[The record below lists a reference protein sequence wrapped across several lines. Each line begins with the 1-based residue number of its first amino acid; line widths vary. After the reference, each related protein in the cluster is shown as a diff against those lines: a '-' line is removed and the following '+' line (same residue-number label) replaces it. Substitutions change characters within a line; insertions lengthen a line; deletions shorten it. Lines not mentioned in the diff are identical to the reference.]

1 MDPSMNLIKEALARG
16 QATLNEFDS
25 KRFLSSFGIP
35 VCREVL
41 AGNPDS
47 AAAEARKIGYPIALK
62 ASGADLAHKT
72 EVGGIALN
80 LKNIRD
86 VRKEGLRLMGIRGC
100 EALLVQE
107 MVKGAR
113 ELVCGLARDPQLG
126 PCVMFGLG
134 GIFTE
139 VLDDVAFRIAPLT
152 PGDAKEMIGEIRA
165 KKILDPFRGE
175 SAIDRD
181 ILCQI
186 LVSLGR
192 IGVEH
197 ENVSAIDINPLKVR
211 PDGKPVAVDALV
223 VLRKES

>member
-1 MDPSMNLIKEALARG
+1 MDLLKEALAEG
-16 QATLNEFDS
+16 KATLSEYDS
-25 KRFLSSFGIP
+25 KRFLSSFNIP

-41 AGNPDS
+41 SANPDF
-47 AAAEARKIGYPIALK
+47 AAAEARKIGYPVVLK

-86 VRKEGLRLMGIRGC
+86 VRNEGLRLMKIRGC

-107 MVKGAR
+107 MVRGAR
-113 ELVCGLARDPQLG
+113 ELVCGMTRDPQLG

-134 GIFTE
+134 GVFTE

-152 PGDAKEMIGEIRA
+152 SWDAQEMIGEIRA
-165 KKILDPFRGE
+165 RKILDPFRGE
-175 SAIDRD
+175 AAVDRD
-181 ILCQI
+181 ILCGI

-192 IGVEH
+192 IGLEYEAVA
-197 ENVSAIDINPLKVR
+197 AIDINPLKVR
-211 PDGKPVAVDALV
+211 PDGRPVAVDALV
-223 VLRKES
+223 VLRKEAS

>member
-1 MDPSMNLIKEALARG
+1 MMNLLKEALAKG
-16 QATLNEFDS
+16 QATLSEYDS

-35 VCREVL
+35 VCREAL
-41 AGNPDS
+41 AETPDA
-47 AAAEARKIGYPIALK
+47 AAAEARKIGYPIVLK
-62 ASGADLAHKT
+62 ASGAELAHKT

-86 VRKEGLRLMGIRGC
+86 VRKEGLRLMKIRGC

-113 ELVCGLARDPQLG
+113 ELVCGLTRDPQLG

-134 GIFTE
+134 GVFTE
-139 VLDDVAFRIAPLT
+139 VLDDVAFRIAPLKI
-152 PGDAKEMIGEIRA
+152 GDAREMIGEIRA
-165 KKILDPFRGE
+165 RKMLDPFRGE
-175 SAIDRD
+175 AAIDRE

-192 IGVEH
+192 IGLEY
-197 ENVSAIDINPLKVR
+197 ESISAIDINPLKVR
-211 PDGKPVAVDALV
+211 SDGKPVAVDALI
-223 VLRKES
+223 VLRKEG

>member
-1 MDPSMNLIKEALARG
+1 MNLLKEALAKG
-16 QATLNEFDS
+16 QAALNEFDS
-25 KRFLSSFGIP
+25 KQFLSAFDIP

-41 AGNPDS
+41 AENPD
-47 AAAEARKIGYPIALK
+47 AAATEARKIGYPVVLK
-62 ASGADLAHKT
+62 VSGADLAHKT
-72 EVGGIALN
+72 EVGGIVLN

-86 VRKEGLRLMGIRGC
+86 VRKEGLRLMRIRGC

-113 ELVCGLARDPQLG
+113 ELVCGLTRDPQLG

-152 PGDAKEMIGEIRA
+152 PVDAREMIGEIRA
-165 KKILDPFRGE
+165 RKILDPFRGE
-175 SAIDRD
+175 SAIDQD
-181 ILCQI
+181 LLCRI

-192 IGVEH
+192 IGVEY

-223 VLRKES
+223 ILRKEG

>member
-1 MDPSMNLIKEALARG
+1 MMNLLKEAMAKGR
-16 QATLNEFDS
+16 ATLSEYES
-25 KRFLSSFGIP
+25 KRFLSCFDIP
-35 VCREVL
+35 VCREGL
-41 AGNPDS
+41 AENPDS
-47 AAAEARKIGYPIALK
+47 AAAEARKIGYPVVLK
-62 ASGADLAHKT
+62 ACGADLAHKT

-86 VRKEGLRLMGIRGC
+86 VRKEGLRLMKIRGC

-113 ELVCGLARDPQLG
+113 ELVCGLTRDPQLG

-134 GIFTE
+134 GVFTE

-152 PGDAKEMIGEIRA
+152 LGDALEMIGEIRA
-165 KKILDPFRGE
+165 RKILDPFRGE
-175 SAIDRD
+175 AAIDQE
-181 ILCQI
+181 ILGHV

-192 IGVEH
+192 IGLEY
-197 ENVSAIDINPLKVR
+197 ENVAAIDINPLKVR

-223 VLRKES
+223 VLRKE

>member
-1 MDPSMNLIKEALARG
+1 MDPTMNLLKDALAKG
-16 QATLNEFDS
+16 QASLNEFDS

-35 VCREVL
+35 VCREAL
-41 AGNPDS
+41 AENPD
-47 AAAEARKIGYPIALK
+47 AAAAQARKIGYPVVLK
-62 ASGADLAHKT
+62 ASGAELAHKT

-113 ELVCGLARDPQLG
+113 ELVCGLTRDPQLG

-165 KKILDPFRGE
+165 RKILDPFRGE
-175 SAIDRD
+175 SAVDQD

-192 IGVEH
+192 IGVEQD
-197 ENVSAIDINPLKVR
+197 NVSAIDINPLKVR

>member
-1 MDPSMNLIKEALARG
+1 MNLLKEALAKG
-16 QATLNEFDS
+16 QAALNEFDS
-25 KRFLSSFGIP
+25 KQFLSAFGIP

-41 AGNPDS
+41 AENPD
-47 AAAEARKIGYPIALK
+47 AAATEARKIGYPVVLK
-62 ASGADLAHKT
+62 VSGADLAHKT
-72 EVGGIALN
+72 EVAGIALN

-86 VRKEGLRLMGIRGC
+86 VRKEGLRLMRIRGC

-113 ELVCGLARDPQLG
+113 ELVCGLTRDPQLG

-152 PGDAKEMIGEIRA
+152 PVDAREMIGEIRA
-165 KKILDPFRGE
+165 RKILDPFRGE
-175 SAIDRD
+175 SAIDQD
-181 ILCQI
+181 LLCRI

-192 IGVEH
+192 IGVEY

-223 VLRKES
+223 VLRKEA

>member
-1 MDPSMNLIKEALARG
+1 MDPSMNELKEALAKG
-16 QATLNEFDS
+16 QASLSEFTS

-41 AGNPDS
+41 AESPDS
-47 AAAEARKIGYPIALK
+47 AAAEARKIGYPVVLK
-62 ASGADLAHKT
+62 ASGSDLAHKT

-86 VRKEGLRLMGIRGC
+86 VRKEGLRLMKIRGC

-113 ELVCGLARDPQLG
+113 ELVCGLTRDPQLG

-134 GIFTE
+134 GVFTE

-165 KKILDPFRGE
+165 RKILDPFRGE
-175 SAIDRD
+175 SAVDQD
-181 ILCQI
+181 VLCRI

-197 ENVSAIDINPLKVR
+197 EHVAAIDINPLKVR
-211 PDGKPVAVDALV
+211 PDGRPVAVDALV
-223 VLRKES
+223 VLRKDV

>member
-1 MDPSMNLIKEALARG
+1 MDLLKEALAEG
-16 QATLNEFDS
+16 KATLSEYDS
-25 KRFLSSFGIP
+25 KRFLSSFNIP

-41 AGNPDS
+41 SANPDF
-47 AAAEARKIGYPIALK
+47 AVAEARKIGYPVVLK

-86 VRKEGLRLMGIRGC
+86 VRNEGLRLMKIRGC

-107 MVKGAR
+107 MVRGAR
-113 ELVCGLARDPQLG
+113 ELVCGMTRDPQLG

-134 GIFTE
+134 GVFTE

-152 PGDAKEMIGEIRA
+152 SWDAQEMIGEIRA
-165 KKILDPFRGE
+165 RKILDPFRGE
-175 SAIDRD
+175 AAVDRD
-181 ILCQI
+181 ILCGI

-192 IGVEH
+192 IGLEYEAVA
-197 ENVSAIDINPLKVR
+197 AIDINPLKVR
-211 PDGKPVAVDALV
+211 PDGRPVAVDALV
-223 VLRKES
+223 VLRKEAS

>member
-1 MDPSMNLIKEALARG
+1 MNLLKDALAKG
-16 QATLNEFDS
+16 QASLNEFDS

-41 AGNPDS
+41 AENPES
-47 AAAEARKIGYPIALK
+47 AAREARKIGYPVVLK
-62 ASGADLAHKT
+62 ASGAGLAHKT

-113 ELVCGLARDPQLG
+113 ELVCGLTRDPQLG

-165 KKILDPFRGE
+165 RKILDPFRGE
-175 SAIDRD
+175 SAVDQD

-186 LVSLGR
+186 LVSLGK
-192 IGVEH
+192 IGIEQD
-197 ENVSAIDINPLKVR
+197 NVSAIDINPLKVR

-223 VLRKES
+223 VLRKEI

>member
-1 MDPSMNLIKEALARG
+1 MMDLLKEALAEG
-16 QATLNEFDS
+16 KATLSEYDS
-25 KRFLSSFGIP
+25 KRFLSSFNIP

-41 AGNPDS
+41 SANPDF
-47 AAAEARKIGYPIALK
+47 AVAEARKIGYPVVLK

-86 VRKEGLRLMGIRGC
+86 VRNEGLRLMKIRGC

-107 MVKGAR
+107 MVRGAR
-113 ELVCGLARDPQLG
+113 ELVCGMTRDPQLG

-134 GIFTE
+134 GVFTE

-152 PGDAKEMIGEIRA
+152 SWDAQEMIGEIRA
-165 KKILDPFRGE
+165 RKILDPFRGE
-175 SAIDRD
+175 AAVDRD
-181 ILCQI
+181 ILCGI

-192 IGVEH
+192 IGLEYEAVA
-197 ENVSAIDINPLKVR
+197 AIDINPLKVR
-211 PDGKPVAVDALV
+211 PDGRPVAVDALV
-223 VLRKES
+223 VLRKEAS

>member
-1 MDPSMNLIKEALARG
+1 MDPSMNELKEALAKG
-16 QATLNEFDS
+16 QASLSEFAS

-41 AGNPDS
+41 AESPDS
-47 AAAEARKIGYPIALK
+47 AAAEARKIGYPVVLK
-62 ASGADLAHKT
+62 ASGSDLAHKT

-86 VRKEGLRLMGIRGC
+86 VRKEGLRLMKIRGC

-113 ELVCGLARDPQLG
+113 ELVCGLTRDPQLG

-134 GIFTE
+134 GVFTE

-165 KKILDPFRGE
+165 RKILDPFRGE
-175 SAIDRD
+175 SAVDQD
-181 ILCQI
+181 VLCRI

-197 ENVSAIDINPLKVR
+197 EHVAAIDINPLKVR
-211 PDGKPVAVDALV
+211 PDGRPVAVDALV
-223 VLRKES
+223 VLRKDV

>member
-1 MDPSMNLIKEALARG
+1 MDLSMNLIKDAIAKG
-16 QATLNEFDS
+16 QTSLSEFDS

-35 VCREVL
+35 VCREIL
-41 AGNPDS
+41 AENPES
-47 AAAEARKIGYPIALK
+47 AAREARKIGYPVVLK
-62 ASGADLAHKT
+62 ASGAELAHKT
-72 EVGGIALN
+72 EVEGIALN

-86 VRKEGLRLMGIRGC
+86 VRKEGLRLMRIRGC

-113 ELVCGLARDPQLG
+113 ELVCGLTRDPQLG

-152 PGDAKEMIGEIRA
+152 LGDAKEMIGEIRTR
-165 KKILDPFRGE
+165 KILDPFRGE
-175 SAIDRD
+175 SAVDQE

-186 LVSLGR
+186 LVSLGT
-192 IGVEH
+192 IGVEQDH
-197 ENVSAIDINPLKVR
+197 ISAIDINPLKVR
-211 PDGKPVAVDALV
+211 PDGKPVAVDALI
-223 VLRKES
+223 VLRTES

>member
-1 MDPSMNLIKEALARG
+1 LMNLLKEALAKG
-16 QATLNEFDS
+16 QATLSEYDS

-35 VCREVL
+35 VCREAL
-41 AGNPDS
+41 AETPDA
-47 AAAEARKIGYPIALK
+47 AAAEARKIGYPIVLK
-62 ASGADLAHKT
+62 ASGAELAHKT

-86 VRKEGLRLMGIRGC
+86 VRKEGLRLMKIRGC

-113 ELVCGLARDPQLG
+113 ELVCGLTRDPQLG

-134 GIFTE
+134 GVFTE
-139 VLDDVAFRIAPLT
+139 VLDDVAFRIAPLKI
-152 PGDAKEMIGEIRA
+152 GDAREMIGEIRA
-165 KKILDPFRGE
+165 RKMLDPFRGE
-175 SAIDRD
+175 AAIDRE

-192 IGVEH
+192 IGLEY
-197 ENVSAIDINPLKVR
+197 ESISAIDINPLKVR
-211 PDGKPVAVDALV
+211 SDGKPVAVDALI
-223 VLRKES
+223 VLRKEG